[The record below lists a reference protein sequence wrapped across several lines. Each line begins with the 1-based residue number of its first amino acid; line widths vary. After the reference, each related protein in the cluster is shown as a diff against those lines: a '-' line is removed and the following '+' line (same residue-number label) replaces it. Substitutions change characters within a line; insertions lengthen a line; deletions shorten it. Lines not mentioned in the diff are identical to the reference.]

1 MWVYFIAIKN
11 FTFRIDEEM
20 LHKLHMIAEYEG
32 RSANSQL
39 NIMVRNLI
47 KDFEK
52 EHGKIELEK

>member
-1 MWVYFIAIKN
+1 MAIKN

-20 LHKLHMIAEYEG
+20 LHKLHRIAEYEG

-39 NIMVRNLI
+39 NIMVRNLV

-52 EHGKIELEK
+52 EHGKIELEKQ

>member
-1 MWVYFIAIKN
+1 MAIKN
-11 FTFRIDEEM
+11 FTFRIDDEM
-20 LHKLHMIAEYEG
+20 LDKLHIIAEYEG

-47 KDFEK
+47 KEFEK